1 MTENHANPE
10 HAAIPRQAFPPE
22 EIRRWDRRAID
33 DFGIPGIVL
42 MENAGAGAARLI
54 LEHAAGTFPPPYH
67 IYCGPGNNGGDGFVV
82 ARHLHNHGQP
92 VHLTVIVPG
101 RGDGRAPYAP
111 DSDAGVNLEVTRRMG
126 LGVTM
131 IDARQTPAPAPEEPR
146 EGTILDALFGTGLC
160 RPIASPYGEWLSA
173 LEHSPCPVVALDTP
187 SGLDART
194 GEILGTCLPA
204 SLTITFAARKSGFER
219 ASGPG
224 ATGRVQVVD
233 IGIPRELWQGS

>member
-1 MTENHANPE
+1 MTEEHRKQGHTAVPE
-10 HAAIPRQAFPPE
+10 NAFPPE

-92 VHLTVIVPG
+92 VHLTVIVPR
-101 RGDGRAPYAP
+101 RGDGRAAYAP
-111 DSDAGVNLEVTRRMG
+111 DSDAGVNLEVARRMG
-126 LGVTM
+126 LGVKM
-131 IDARQTPAPAPEEPR
+131 IDARQTPAPSPEGPR
-146 EGTILDALFGTGLC
+146 GGTILDALFGTGLC
-160 RPIASPYGEWLSA
+160 RPIASPYGEWLSV

-219 ASGPG
+219 ASGPE
-224 ATGRVQVVD
+224 ATGSVQVVD
-233 IGIPRELWQGS
+233 IGIPRELWQGR